1 VIATKAVYSPIEISK
16 EGLRILVTRLQGRGL
31 PASRYDVWMAN
42 LGPIERLLAAVRS
55 QGISGGKFVR
65 RYRAELQEG
74 GSIDRRNP
82 LITNHGQKF
91 TLRPLQAL
99 VRRGTVRSMCH
110 CVEDLPHCHRHI
122 LSKVLAGKI

>member
-55 QGISGGKFVR
+55 QGISGGKIR
-65 RYRAELQEG
+65 PALPRGIAGRWKYRSAQPIDHEPRAEVH
-74 GSIDRRNP
+74 SAPASSARAKR
-82 LITNHGQKF
+82 
-91 TLRPLQAL
+91 
-99 VRRGTVRSMCH
+99 
-110 CVEDLPHCHRHI
+110 HRQVDVS
-122 LSKVLAGKI
+122 LC